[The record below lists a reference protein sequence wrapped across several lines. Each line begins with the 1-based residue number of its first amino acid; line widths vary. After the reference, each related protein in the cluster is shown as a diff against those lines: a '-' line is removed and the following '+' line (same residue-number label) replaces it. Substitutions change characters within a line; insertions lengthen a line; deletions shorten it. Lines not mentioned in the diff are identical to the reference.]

1 MTNEPTSNLN
11 TFHLMMKIDE
21 ATDEAYFL
29 CPFSGHNVVLWE
41 DDLSSVP
48 SELVFCYVNMAD
60 EMQFIKDEYL
70 AIFDEDDF
78 EDNDVDVDLLEAYLA
93 KLPAD
98 RQFSC
103 LIVGHPDQVHGD
115 FVAYVYEGVVSEDFV
130 RAWT

>member
-1 MTNEPTSNLN
+1 MTIEPTSNLN
-11 TFHLMMKIDE
+11 RFHLMMKIDE
-21 ATDEAYFL
+21 ATDEAFLL
-29 CPFSGHNVVLWE
+29 CPFSGQNVVLWE

-48 SELVFCYVNMAD
+48 SELVFCYVNLAD
-60 EMQFIKDEYL
+60 EILFIKDEYL

-115 FVAYVYEGVVSEDFV
+115 FVVYLYEGFVSEEFI

>member
-1 MTNEPTSNLN
+1 MPNISK
-11 TFHLMMKIDE
+11 FHLSMKIDD

-29 CPFSGHNVVLWE
+29 CPFSGQNVVLWE

-48 SELVFCYVNMAD
+48 SELVFCYVNLAD

-70 AIFDEDDF
+70 AIFEEDDF
-78 EDNDVDVDLLEAYLA
+78 EDHDVDVDLLDAYLA

-103 LIVGHPDQVHGD
+103 LIVSHPDQVHGD
-115 FVAYVYEGVVSEDFV
+115 FVVYLYEGVVSEEFV
-130 RAWT
+130 AAWS